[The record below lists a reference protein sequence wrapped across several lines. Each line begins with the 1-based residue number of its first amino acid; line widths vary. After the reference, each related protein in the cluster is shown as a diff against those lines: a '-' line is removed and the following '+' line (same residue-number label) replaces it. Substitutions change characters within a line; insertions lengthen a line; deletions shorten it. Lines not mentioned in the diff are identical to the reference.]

1 MLNQHETD
9 STVWTLRRTRS
20 LARPLTSGLLS
31 CRVTTVLTRCKL
43 PERGSFAGAFKSV
56 AECTTAA
63 GFARALEFA
72 MASTT
77 RKPSTVLA
85 FANATRSASTV
96 LPVWGVLILLLPL
109 QKCARACVRECERSA
124 VKDRVLAVVE
134 DVDVDVLAVA
144 LTSIETLTFRHA
156 TQSGQQFFHP
166 PEVSES
172 RWTPPPNESKPQI
185 TDNFECGVAGGRCK
199 HTHTHTHTSLKCL
212 ILDALNSLVR
222 LLLLFCVNQAS
233 PVSSR
238 IWPAY

>member
-1 MLNQHETD
+1 MPCNYRPH
-9 STVWTLRRTRS
+9 TLQTPGTRFF
-20 LARPLTSGLLS
+20 
-31 CRVTTVLTRCKL
+31 CRSFQICGGVHYCCGVCTGTRICDGVDDTEAKHCACIR
-43 PERGSFAGAFKSV
+43 ERDEVSIDGSSSV
-56 AECTTAA
+56 
-63 GFARALEFA
+63 GG
-72 MASTT
+72 
-77 RKPSTVLA
+77 P
-85 FANATRSASTV
+85 
-96 LPVWGVLILLLPL
+96 ILLLPL
-109 QKCARACVRECERSA
+109 PKCARACVRECERSA
-124 VKDRVLAVVE
+124 VKDRVLAAVE

-172 RWTPPPNESKPQI
+172 RWTPPPNESRPQI